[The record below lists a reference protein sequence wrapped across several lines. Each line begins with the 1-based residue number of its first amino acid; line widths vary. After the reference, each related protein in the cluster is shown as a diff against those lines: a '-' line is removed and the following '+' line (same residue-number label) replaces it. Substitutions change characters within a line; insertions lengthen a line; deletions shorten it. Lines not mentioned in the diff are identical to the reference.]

1 MNVSVTTSLFEC
13 VAVKAMKGIVIRCT
27 IAGQN
32 FSVALK
38 GSLDDI
44 IELRSF
50 RYCSVTY
57 TGTFKNFLFY
67 FGFLKT
73 WRVHHALLYIR
84 LHRLAF
90 VQYIL
95 PKHLQ
100 SMLVYHFRVFSFQ
113 IAFFTWMLINLNFG
127 LKTRLTKNEF

>member
-57 TGTFKNFLFY
+57 TGTFKIFFLFW
-67 FGFLKT
+67 FLENVT
-73 WRVHHALLYIR
+73 CSSCITLYKV
-84 LHRLAF
+84 A
-90 VQYIL
+90 
-95 PKHLQ
+95 
-100 SMLVYHFRVFSFQ
+100 
-113 IAFFTWMLINLNFG
+113 
-127 LKTRLTKNEF
+127 